1 VNSIKKYEAKLSKWN
16 QKTLSMAGKAT
27 LINSVL
33 TPLIKKYEAKLSKWN
48 QKTLSMAGK
57 AISIFYTFKT
67 QTYKIKNI

>member
-1 VNSIKKYEAKLSKWN
+1 
-16 QKTLSMAGKAT
+16 MAGKAT
-27 LINSVL
+27 WINSVL

-67 QTYKIKNI
+67 QTYKIKNIQQTNKDKDKKKEI